1 MALNFSAKHQ
11 SNPKLRRKKTSQ
23 RVKKS
28 DRPVPLS
35 IHFVRLVICGLGAS
49 AIAGTIL
56 SVVNSPKQPM
66 ATQVEPPL
74 PLTKPLP
81 IDILRLTQ
89 SIPKLNH
96 QLQAATRQDKGLADK
111 KNSKLDPSYLFVEI
125 DSGEYSELEAD
136 RVLPAAS
143 TIKLPILIA
152 LFQDVDAQ
160 KVQLTEKLTIN
171 KPAIAKGS
179 KDLPVQTS
187 GTQMSILLAA
197 SKMMT
202 SSDNAATNLLI
213 DRLGGAAALNQ
224 RFRNWGLKVT
234 KIDRPLPDLE
244 GKNVTTAKELARSIM
259 AIVGVD
265 VGVGKASASAEAS
278 PLENRGKIVSDAS
291 RSQILSMMS
300 DTILPKS
307 LGSGAKIART
317 TGNLASLTADVG
329 LIELPTGKKYITAI
343 LIKHPQNDTAASE
356 LVQQMSKIV
365 YTHFQHPSPNT
376 VFIKKK

>member
-1 MALNFSAKHQ
+1 MALNFSAKRR
-11 SNPKLRRKKTSQ
+11 SNPKLRRKKTPQ
-23 RVKKS
+23 RVKKI
-28 DRPVPLS
+28 DRSVPLS
-35 IHFVRLVICGLGAS
+35 IHLVRLVICSLGAS
-49 AIAGTIL
+49 AIAGTIV

-74 PLTKPLP
+74 PLPKPLP
-81 IDILRLTQ
+81 IDLLRLTQ
-89 SIPKLNH
+89 TIPKLNH
-96 QLQAATRQDKGLADK
+96 QLQAATRQGKGSANK
-111 KNSKLDPSYLFVEI
+111 QNTKLDPSYLFVEI
-125 DSGEYSELEAD
+125 DSGEYSELGAD
-136 RVLPAAS
+136 RVLSAAS

-160 KVQLTEKLTIN
+160 KVQLAEKLTI
-171 KPAIAKGS
+171 KQPAIAKGS
-179 KDLPVQTS
+179 RDLPVQKA

-202 SSDNAATNLLI
+202 SGDNIATNLLI
-213 DRLGGAAALNQ
+213 DRLGGAAALNK

-234 KIDRPLPDLE
+234 KIDRPFPDLE
-244 GKNVTTAKELARSIM
+244 GKNVTTVRELARSIM
-259 AIVGVD
+259 AID
-265 VGVGKASASAEAS
+265 
-278 PLENRGKIVSDAS
+278 RGKIVSDAS

-356 LVQQMSKIV
+356 LVQQMSKIA
-365 YTHFQHPSPNT
+365 YTHFQHSAPNT
-376 VFIKKK
+376 VFIKNK